1 VTLSIRKASSSDI
14 LNTFNLSND
23 SIVRQSSFTS
33 DPILFQNHEKW
44 FNQILDNKSILF
56 YVIHDGENFVSQI
69 RYKKTSDTA
78 CEISISI
85 TEEYRGKHVGS
96 QCLSLSIQELKKEWK
111 CCSIVAEVK
120 EENSASNNFF
130 LKNEFYLVRKYLKD
144 GNTVFVYNRNIS
156 NNRTFIIAELS
167 ANHGQ
172 KLSIALDTIKA
183 AKEAGADAVKIQTY
197 TPDTI
202 TINCD
207 NEYFQIKQGTLWD
220 GTILY
225 NLYKTAYTPWEWHNE
240 LFEYAEKIGIT
251 FFSTPFDK
259 SAVDLL
265 EKLNNPLYKIASFE
279 LNDIPLIKYAAS
291 KGKPMI
297 MSTGVSTLE
306 EIEEAVQACYAVG
319 NYDITLLKC
328 TSSYPAPLDE
338 ANLLTIPNMI
348 KRFGIKIGLSDH
360 TMGDIAA
367 STAVALGAS
376 VIEKHFI
383 LDRSLG
389 GPDADFSMEPSEFE
403 IMVER
408 IRDVEKTLGSV
419 SYELSDKMKKNRKFS
434 RSLFAVKDIKEGEV
448 FTEENVRSIRPGDGL
463 SPKYLPEI
471 LGKKAKK
478 SITFGEPILWD
489 LINLKG

>member
-1 VTLSIRKASSSDI
+1 MTLSIRKASISDI
-14 LNTFNLSND
+14 LNTFKLSND
-23 SIVRQSSFTS
+23 PIVRQSSFSSGT
-33 DPILFQNHEKW
+33 ILLQNHEKW
-44 FNQILDNKSILF
+44 FNEILQNEAVLY
-56 YVIHDGENFVSQI
+56 YVIYDGENFVSQI
-69 RYKKTSDTA
+69 RYKKISDTA

-96 QCLSLSIQELKKEWK
+96 QCLSLSIQELKKEWNG
-111 CCSIVAEVK
+111 STIIAEVK
-120 EENSASNNFF
+120 ERNSASNIFF
-130 LKNEFYLVRKYLKD
+130 LKNEFYLVKKYLKD

-156 NNRTFIIAELS
+156 NNKTFIITELS

-202 TINCD
+202 TIDCN

-225 NLYKTAYTPWEWHNE
+225 DLYKTAYTPWEWHNE
-240 LFEYAEKIGIT
+240 LYKYAEKIGIPI
-251 FFSTPFDK
+251 FSTPFDK
-259 SAVDLL
+259 SAVDFL
-265 EKLNNPLYKIASFE
+265 EGLNNPIYKIASFE

-297 MSTGVSTLE
+297 MSTGVSTFE
-306 EIEEAVQACYAVG
+306 EIEEAVHACYAVG

-338 ANLLTIPNMI
+338 TNLLTIPDMI
-348 KRFGIKIGLSDH
+348 KKFGSKIGLSDH
-360 TMGDIAA
+360 SMGDIAA

-389 GPDADFSMEPSEFE
+389 GPDAEFSMEPSEFKL
-403 IMVER
+403 MVDR
-408 IRDVEKTLGSV
+408 IRDVEKTLGTV
-419 SYELSDKMKKNRKFS
+419 SYELSDKMKNNRKFA
-434 RSLFAVKDIKEGEV
+434 RSLFAVKDIAEGEI

-463 SPKYLPEI
+463 SPKYLPDI

-478 SITFGEPILWD
+478 CIVFGEP
-489 LINLKG
+489 LIMEMVE